1 MQPTDFSDENVGRL
15 VQISEGCWAFVPNS
29 LPPRLPATWELTNT
43 LSKADRGLAELNGV
57 ARNLP
62 NPNLLI
68 GPFLR
73 NEAVLSTRIEGTQ
86 ASLSDL
92 FFFEASKRPQSK
104 LTNSPPDVIE
114 VFNYVQASTYAFLRL
129 KEFPL
134 SLRLIREVHA
144 KLMEGV
150 RGENQTPGEFRR
162 FQNWIGPDG
171 CNLMDSTYVPPPVPE
186 MLMTLSEMEKFIHA
200 DSDLPPLI
208 RLAMLHYQF
217 EAIHPFGDG
226 NGRVGRLL
234 ISLLLLHEGLLT
246 RPLLYL
252 SAYFERNRR
261 EYYVRLLEVSTQG
274 RWLEWII
281 FFLKGIVQQSLDAI
295 RRTEVLLDLREQYR
309 NSVQS
314 ARSSALLLTLIDS
327 LFEHPVLTIPNAS
340 SILGI
345 TYRAAEA
352 NIEKLFGLGILQ
364 RFVSKK
370 RPRVFLAR
378 GIIDAMLDFN
388 PWEK

>member
-1 MQPTDFSDENVGRL
+1 M
-15 VQISEGCWAFVPNS
+15 
-29 LPPRLPATWELTNT
+29 
-43 LSKADRGLAELNGV
+43 
-57 ARNLP
+57 
-62 NPNLLI
+62 
-68 GPFLR
+68 
-73 NEAVLSTRIEGTQ
+73 
-86 ASLSDL
+86 
-92 FFFEASKRPQSK
+92 
-104 LTNSPPDVIE
+104 
-114 VFNYVQASTYAFLRL
+114 
-129 KEFPL
+129 
-134 SLRLIREVHA
+134 
-144 KLMEGV
+144 
-150 RGENQTPGEFRR
+150 
-162 FQNWIGPDG
+162 
-171 CNLMDSTYVPPPVPE
+171 
-186 MLMTLSEMEKFIHA
+186 
-200 DSDLPPLI
+200 
-208 RLAMLHYQF
+208 
-217 EAIHPFGDG
+217 
-226 NGRVGRLL
+226 
-234 ISLLLLHEGLLT
+234 ISLLLFHEGLLS

-261 EYYVRLLEVSTQG
+261 EYYLRLLEVSTQG